1 MRCEDVRER
10 VDELWGEKVPAEVGA
25 HLAACPACAEYCR
38 DARLIRAGL
47 RLLARDPAPEPTL
60 GFAAR
65 LVRRLG
71 EWAEESAREEFFV
84 SVGRRFVYA
93 TLVLVMLLLAA
104 LAAPSTGPIR
114 GPASADLLVAEQ
126 EEVSVRP
133 DPVGSYW
140 QESPAMTPAEA
151 TSGNKKGQ
159 K

>member
-10 VDELWGEKVPAEVGA
+10 VDELWEGQVPAEMRT
-25 HLAACPACAEYCR
+25 HLAACPACAEYR
-38 DARLIRAGL
+38 REVRLVRAGL
-47 RLLARDPAPEPTL
+47 RLLAQDPAPEPTL

-71 EWAEESAREEFFV
+71 EWTEESVRAEFFE

-93 TLVLVMLLLAA
+93 TLVLAMLLLVA
-104 LAAPSTGPIR
+104 LVVPSTGPVR

-140 QESPAMTPAEA
+140 QESPALTPADA
-151 TSGNKKGQ
+151 TGGDKKGQ